1 MGYFHKE
8 TKDCLK
14 CVHKYIFSTID
25 FSCNMLMYI
34 MYMFYKLILN
44 EEIRFLW
51 ATTQLFCLSKS
62 INWRN
67 LIQYYSMQNAPNIHT
82 VMHVLHLCAHLHK
95 VFFYFFF
102 LSRFDC
108 SWLSISSAVG
118 LVLLLDVKVL
128 IFCLINKWIIMGPT
142 HSVLWLNLFN
152 LFTANGECWL
162 WSNSGRHF
170 NSRGL
175 IDQSLLLIENRS
187 QN

>member
-1 MGYFHKE
+1 MSNNSTFLFIKIHKLKE
-8 TKDCLK
+8 FNSILQYAKCTKYTYSDACFTFM
-14 CVHKYIFSTID
+14 CSFAQSIF
-25 FSCNMLMYI
+25 L
-34 MYMFYKLILN
+34 
-44 EEIRFLW
+44 
-51 ATTQLFCLSKS
+51 
-62 INWRN
+62 
-67 LIQYYSMQNAPNIHT
+67 
-82 VMHVLHLCAHLHK
+82 
-95 VFFYFFF
+95 FFF

>member
-95 VFFYFFF
+95 VFLFFF
-102 LSRFDC
+102 FPLKVWLQLAVNQLSRRFGFVVRRQ
-108 SWLSISSAVG
+108 SSYILPNQQMNYNGANP
-118 LVLLLDVKVL
+118 
-128 IFCLINKWIIMGPT
+128 FCIVT
-142 HSVLWLNLFN
+142 
-152 LFTANGECWL
+152 
-162 WSNSGRHF
+162 
-170 NSRGL
+170 
-175 IDQSLLLIENRS
+175 
-187 QN
+187 